1 MILKADNNSRHFAAG
16 AIECSQVGEIACSPA
31 ANSLLCAS
39 RAGGCTVRLLRRN
52 VFLFVVIT
60 FSQDFL
66 SALVFL
72 SFSSPITPIF
82 FCSFFS
88 IIAERLS
95 FEPAITKVVTE
106 KFEFLQI
113 PFKFGLRTTTSCTHT
128 LLSCLRMCGALGQSD
143 AQRERAWWCQQQ
155 VG

>member
-113 PFKFGLRTTTSCTHT
+113 P
-128 LLSCLRMCGALGQSD
+128 
-143 AQRERAWWCQQQ
+143 E
-155 VG
+155 